1 MEFLKTNIVTY
12 YFRKFI
18 FKAKL
23 IIENPSDWKYT
34 MDIEPIR
41 TQKGIVILS
50 HESNRL
56 GASLLAENIAKEM
69 KRQGKDICILSRQ
82 FGELNDE
89 YAQIAPLQVFLSKR
103 KLNKIFL
110 ELKRAGYNNL
120 LANTAV
126 NGDCIR
132 MANECGIKVVSL
144 IHEMPDVIK
153 QLKIENQLKEIL
165 DYSNYVVFPTNEM
178 QEKITSNY
186 GKVSNRREYIFKM
199 FRNKKY
205 SMHRKSLKKGS
216 VKEAANE

>member
-1 MEFLKTNIVTY
+1 M
-12 YFRKFI
+12 

-110 ELKRAGYNNL
+110 ELKRA
-120 LANTAV
+120 
-126 NGDCIR
+126 R
-132 MANECGIKVVSL
+132 SKSVV
-144 IHEMPDVIK
+144 
-153 QLKIENQLKEIL
+153 
-165 DYSNYVVFPTNEM
+165 
-178 QEKITSNY
+178 
-186 GKVSNRREYIFKM
+186 
-199 FRNKKY
+199 
-205 SMHRKSLKKGS
+205 
-216 VKEAANE
+216 